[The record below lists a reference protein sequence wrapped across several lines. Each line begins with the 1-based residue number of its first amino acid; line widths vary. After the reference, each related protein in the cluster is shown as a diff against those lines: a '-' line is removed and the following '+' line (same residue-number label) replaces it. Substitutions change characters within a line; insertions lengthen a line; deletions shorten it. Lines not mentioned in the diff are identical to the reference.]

1 LKRLNKSSSGVA
13 KKKLSR
19 FEELKT
25 YSHVIQPSFSEVFQ
39 KDYRLKGKWK
49 TDFFHNANPL
59 VLELGCGKGEYTV
72 GLAKHFSG
80 KNFIGIDIKG
90 ARIWKGA
97 REVHDKS
104 ISNAAFLRTRIDHI
118 ESFFGKNEVDEIWI
132 TFPDPQLKKPRKRL
146 TSPVFLNRYQNFLS
160 PESVIHLKTDSEELY
175 QYTLNV
181 LNFNQCEILEQTG
194 DLYSKTLSEEYLS
207 IKTFYESQFLEKGKA
222 ITYIRFKLTGNPLKD
237 VPE

>member
-1 LKRLNKSSSGVA
+1 MA

-25 YSHVIQPSFSEVFQ
+25 YSHVIQPSFSEFFQ
-39 KDYRLKGKWK
+39 KDYCLKGKWK
-49 TDFFHNANPL
+49 TGFFRNSNPL
-59 VLELGCGKGEYTV
+59 TLELGCGKGEYTV
-72 GLAKHFSG
+72 ELAKHFPE

-97 REVHDKS
+97 REVHDYA
-104 ISNAAFLRTRIDHI
+104 IPNAAFLRTRIDHI

-160 PESVIHLKTDSEELY
+160 HEGLIHLKTDSEELY
-175 QYTLNV
+175 NYTLDI
-181 LNFNQCEILEQTG
+181 LNLNQCEIPEHTR
-194 DLYSKTLSEEYLS
+194 DLYAKPLSEEYLS
-207 IKTFYESQFLEKGKA
+207 IKTFYESQFLEQGKA
-222 ITYIRFKLTGNPLKD
+222 ITYIRFKLTGKPLED